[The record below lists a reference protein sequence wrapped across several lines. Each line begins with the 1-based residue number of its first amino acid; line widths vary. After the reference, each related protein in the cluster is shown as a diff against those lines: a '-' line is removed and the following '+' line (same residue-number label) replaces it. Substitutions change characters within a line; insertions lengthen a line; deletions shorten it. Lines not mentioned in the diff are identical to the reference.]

1 MALLSAVNSRSIEIK
16 TEYVLYKES
25 EKLCDEDK
33 FSLRF
38 VLDVNELIQRI
49 DQLHL
54 QLSNQTFW
62 IPNVKLT
69 ENSGNSLVEIH
80 NLFKALKNC
89 IFFLILFHLIDF
101 QEIKVNNHHYV
112 FPDTLCTFVTTRD
125 NSLDTFTGNCSIHQ
139 LGICIN
145 NSCK

>member
-1 MALLSAVNSRSIEIK
+1 MALLSAVDSKSIKIN
-16 TEYVLYKES
+16 TGYVLYKES
-25 EKLCDEDK
+25 EKLCDEGK
-33 FSLRF
+33 FSMRYM
-38 VLDVNELIQRI
+38 LDVNELIQRL

-89 IFFLILFHLIDF
+89 IFFLFYFISL
-101 QEIKVNNHHYV
+101 
-112 FPDTLCTFVTTRD
+112 TF
-125 NSLDTFTGNCSIHQ
+125 
-139 LGICIN
+139 
-145 NSCK
+145 KK